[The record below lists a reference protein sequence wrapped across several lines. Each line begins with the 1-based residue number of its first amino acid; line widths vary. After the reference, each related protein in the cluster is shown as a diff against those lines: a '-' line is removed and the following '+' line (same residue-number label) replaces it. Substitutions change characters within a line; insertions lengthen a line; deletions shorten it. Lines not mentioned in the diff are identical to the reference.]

1 MSDFQAVSKVADF
14 PANGRLSTIVDDRA
28 VLVIRVADQ
37 FYAIEDVCTHDGQPL
52 TDGPI
57 NGCEITCPRH
67 GARFDVVTGKALCM
81 PATSP
86 VPRFAIKVEQDQI
99 LVGPEL

>member
-1 MSDFQAVSKVADF
+1 MSDYQQVSSVTEF
-14 PANGRLSTIVDDRA
+14 PSNGRLATIVDDRA
-28 VLVIRVADQ
+28 VLVLRVAEQ

-52 TDGPI
+52 TDGPV

-67 GARFDVVTGKALCM
+67 GARFDVITGKALCM

-86 VPRFAIKVEQDQI
+86 IPRFAVKVEDGQI
-99 LVGPEL
+99 FVGPEL

>member
-1 MSDFQAVSKVADF
+1 MSDYQSVTAVTDF
-14 PANGRLSTIVDDRA
+14 PSSGRLATIVDDRA
-28 VLVIRVADQ
+28 VLVLRVADQ

-52 TDGPI
+52 TDGPV
-57 NGCEITCPRH
+57 NGCEIVCPRH

-86 VPRFAIKVEQDQI
+86 IPRFAVKVEQGQI
-99 LVGPEL
+99 FVGPEL

>member
-1 MSDFQAVSKVADF
+1 MSEYQTVATVADF
-14 PANGRLSTIVDDRA
+14 PATGRLVTFVDDRA
-28 VLVIRVADQ
+28 VLVIRVADN

-67 GARFDVVTGKALCM
+67 GARFDVITGKPLCM
-81 PATSP
+81 PATAP
-86 VPRFAIKVEQDQI
+86 VPRFAVKVEAGQI